1 MSITD
6 VLLLQDY
13 ISQCVGV
20 HIVGY
25 ATMAYGLIAS
35 LSGFL
40 TGKVYLA
47 YLPRYVVATMTS
59 LMTLALLT
67 FLLVWEREP
76 SYVFIFVF
84 ISLWGVADG
93 QWNTFAPS
101 KFLANCRYMGSLFKH
116 HNMVHNYMNII
127 VKFTVGLLHVAN
139 MVK

>member
-1 MSITD
+1 MTWNCRYFKILTGHTLCAVLITD

-47 YLPRYVVATMTS
+47 YLPRYVVATMTC

-101 KFLANCRYMGSLFKH
+101 KTTIVICVAYS
-116 HNMVHNYMNII
+116 NITTWSI
-127 VKFTVGLLHVAN
+127 IA
-139 MVK
+139 